1 MGRNFY
7 NDVWVNGGWEMA
19 HEIIKKSEKDTHD
32 ARAEARRAEEAAKR
46 EKRIGIAFWLLAS
59 AFVFVASDWLT
70 FPTSAELSPPL
81 EPFDPLADP
90 EMKEA
95 LDITNMVE
103 SIVYEVVNKLLH
115 EVAEKVLKEEYHL
128 L

>member
-1 MGRNFY
+1 
-7 NDVWVNGGWEMA
+7 
-19 HEIIKKSEKDTHD
+19 
-32 ARAEARRAEEAAKR
+32 
-46 EKRIGIAFWLLAS
+46 
-59 AFVFVASDWLT
+59 
-70 FPTSAELSPPL
+70 
-81 EPFDPLADP
+81 
-90 EMKEA
+90 MKEA